1 MTLFFYN
8 IFLACFRGFLPLVAI
23 FNPKARLL
31 YEGQKQ
37 LFTKLR
43 AALQGQGTA
52 RRAWVHCASLGEYEQ
67 ARPVLEQLRQRYPHL
82 RIVLTF
88 FSPSG
93 YEVQKESA
101 LADIVSYLPLDSH
114 RHAQEFLDL
123 VQPEI
128 IFFVKYELW
137 YYHLTAIGQRQIPCY
152 LFSAIFRPS
161 QIFFQPYGAFYRK
174 VLAVFKHIFVQ
185 NEASLQLLQNIGLE
199 SVSIA
204 HDTRFDRVWAISQ
217 APESIPLAATFAQ
230 GHFVWVIG
238 SCWDED
244 LQVLIPFINQLQV
257 PCRIIIAPHNIV
269 EANIETLGKNLQK
282 PSIRFSQATP
292 EALQQSDIL
301 IIDNVGMLSQ
311 LYQYAD
317 ICYVGGAFRSGLHNI
332 LEAVCFGAP
341 VIFGPHKYHKYQEAL
356 DLLAEEVAFRIGNV
370 AELKKTFDQLY
381 HQESLRKK
389 MGQKARNYI
398 QAHKGGAEKI
408 LAFLEKT
415 LSSNASL

>member
-1 MTLFFYN
+1 MALFFYN
-8 IFLACFRGFLPLVAI
+8 TFLFLFRNLLPLVA
-23 FNPKARLL
+23 FFSPKARLL
-31 YEGQKQ
+31 HEGQRQ
-37 LFTKLR
+37 LFPKLR
-43 AALQGQGTA
+43 AALQGQGAA

-93 YEVQKESA
+93 YEVQKNSP
-101 LADIVSYLPLDSH
+101 LADVVSYLPLDSH
-114 RHAQEFLDL
+114 RHAEDFLEL
-123 VQPEI
+123 VQPELV
-128 IFFVKYELW
+128 FFVKYEFW
-137 YYHLTAIGQRQIPCY
+137 YHHLSALARRQIPCY

-161 QIFFQPYGAFYRK
+161 QIFFKPYGGFYRK
-174 VLAVFKHIFVQ
+174 LLGTFKHIFVQ
-185 NEASLQLLQNIGLE
+185 NEASYKLLQEIQIQNV
-199 SVSIA
+199 SVA
-204 HDTRFDRVWAISQ
+204 HDTRFDRVWAMSQ
-217 APESIPLAATFAQ
+217 APESSPLAAAFTQ

-244 LQVLIPFINQLQV
+244 LQVLVPFINQLKV
-257 PCRIIIAPHNIV
+257 SCRIIIAPHNIV

-317 ICYVGGAFRSGLHNI
+317 ICYVGGAFRTGLHNI

-356 DLLAEEVAFRIGNV
+356 DLLAEEVAFRIHNV
-370 AELKKTFDQLY
+370 AELQAIFDRLY
-381 HQESLRKK
+381 RQESVRKK

-398 QAHKGGAEKI
+398 QARKGGAEKI